1 MNRRRRMFNTIK
13 NTLSSYL
20 NEAASKLSDED
31 ISTLSKIKDGGITSI
46 LKTIIQH
53 KSFNSVSLINIAYAL
68 NNDNETIKNKIKEDN
83 IRLLEELLK
92 VENPLIF
99 TDVLNKFYEP
109 KHAKSVRIVTKLSDI
124 KTARLDVKTLQETP
138 LITFINEYYINPYN
152 NGLFLLNT
160 RNEVGADVVTF
171 KSPENRKI
179 TATLTMSL
187 LSQNN
192 WLIYGG
198 KDNAGLNYSFNQE
211 QIARMGVEF
220 VLFHE
225 LSHATARKYML
236 DGNQDEAFADI
247 CGIIQVI
254 KNNDLSQ
261 DDAIKFVNKIILY
274 RSQPS
279 SIAYYAIDF
288 ENDPDQRSPNRYHF
302 TQDYLMTLRDLLSKN
317 LEKIK
322 EMSIS
327 EQAIFSSNVVTTQ
340 SVSANIENIR
350 DRLCIYNRAMAN
362 TFIDDLLANDIEYLD
377 KLAEVHSLTT
387 IALIDRIK
395 KNIIDDPRKILDINL
410 HILYKHD
417 EDMLYKIESFSAYP
431 SSFIMKYHKES
442 LENYKELQIE
452 RNFSYSDLVKELD
465 KKKIKRKPNF

>member
-1 MNRRRRMFNTIK
+1 MFNTIK

-20 NEAASKLSDED
+20 NEAVSKLSEED
-31 ISTLSKIKDGGITSI
+31 ISTLSKIKEGGVASL
-46 LKTIIQH
+46 LKTVIQH
-53 KSFNSVSLINIAYAL
+53 KSFSSVSLINLAYAL
-68 NNDNETIKNKIKEDN
+68 NNNNEVIKNKIKEDN
-83 IRLLEELLK
+83 IKLLEELMN

-99 TDVLNKFYEP
+99 TDVINKFYEP
-109 KHAKSVRIVTKLSDI
+109 KNAKSLRVASKLSDI
-124 KTARLDVKTLQETP
+124 KTSLLEVKTLQETP
-138 LITFINEYYINPYN
+138 LITFAIESYINPYN
-152 NGLFLLNT
+152 NGKFTLKT
-160 RNEVGADVVTF
+160 RTELGSNVKTV
-171 KSPENRKI
+171 KSPENRDI
-179 TATLTMSL
+179 TSTITMSL

-236 DGNQDEAFADI
+236 DGKQDEAFADI
-247 CGIIQVI
+247 CGIIQVV

-261 DDAIKFVNKIILY
+261 EDAIKFVNKIILY

-279 SIAYYAIDF
+279 SIAYYSIDF
-288 ENDPDQRSPNRYHF
+288 ENDPDKTPNDRYHF
-302 TQDYLMTLRDLLSKN
+302 TQDSLMTLRDLLSKN

-327 EQAIFSSNVVTTQ
+327 EQAIFASNVIITQ
-340 SVSANIENIR
+340 SMPANIENIR
-350 DRLCIYNRAMAN
+350 DRLCLYNREMTN

-377 KLAEVHSLTT
+377 KLADGHNLSTT
-387 IALIDRIK
+387 ALIDRIK
-395 KNIIDDPRKILDINL
+395 TNIIDDPRKILDINL

-431 SSFIMKYHKES
+431 SGFIMKYHKES
-442 LENYKELQIE
+442 LENYKELQID

-465 KKKIKRKPNF
+465 KKEIKRKPKI